1 MREVN
6 LLTPVMTS
14 RDDFTRAHVPQK
26 HSYIHGDSL
35 T

>member
-14 RDDFTRAHVPQK
+14 RDDFARAHVPQR